1 MGHAAGP
8 GEIKTDFMFDIF
20 GLREQMTGFSDDC
33 MVLYQQQQRKGVNTL
48 IYTTLDLV
56 GGQLAKR
63 IDEIVSADMAG
74 EQKQWMEEGRRY
86 YAGHHDIL
94 GKDFTRSAVEET
106 ALNDDGKEVETVNVF
121 SNPNRSNHK
130 NINPFHRIL
139 VDQKTAYLTGREP
152 SVSAKEGAPEK
163 MNDFLTRWADE
174 KFALTIQ
181 DMTTEAANKGFSAAH
196 IYYDEEG
203 KLGYALIPSEQL
215 IPIFDSTD
223 REVLAGMIR
232 YYQKPVV
239 ENGQRKMKSMVEYWT
254 EETVTIFTKNEGGRE
269 WKTWEKPHWV
279 SVSQQEGKSLAHGW
293 GRPPFLLLKNNA
305 DMTGDLTLIK
315 GLIDAY
321 DLISS
326 EGTNDFLDLVG
337 LYWAVCGYSG
347 ETAKAIARKL
357 QVNRAVNVSDASGS
371 IEARQVNLPVEG
383 RIEFLRMLRRDIF
396 HFGMGID
403 VDSEL
408 FGTSPSGVSLKFRYA
423 QLDLKANAIAVR
435 LKRLIREMARFFI
448 EDHNRRNGDSWDWKD
463 VEVSLNRT
471 MITNDKETVEMIA
484 SSQGL
489 VSRRTLL
496 MKHPFVEDIN
506 DEMSRRPMAADGKE
520 QTNGADEG
528 RKQQTDVKG

>member
-1 MGHAAGP
+1 MSVLHGFLYPKREEKREFYLSGRFQ
-8 GEIKTDFMFDIF
+8 GENGEPLLWEIRPISAEEDL
-20 GLREQMTGFSDDC
+20 GLRQSVETGSGMD
-33 MVLYQQQQRKGVNTL
+33 Y
-48 IYTTLDLV
+48 
-56 GGQLAKR
+56 
-63 IDEIVSADMAG
+63 
-74 EQKQWMEEGRRY
+74 RRY
-86 YAGHHDIL
+86 LLKLAAFSTVTPDLKSEELQDAY
-94 GKDFTRSAVEET
+94 SAYGEEE
-106 ALNDDGKEVETVNVF
+106 LL
-121 SNPNRSNHK
+121 SRMLP
-130 NINPFHRIL
+130 
-139 VDQKTAYLTGREP
+139 
-152 SVSAKEGAPEK
+152 VSYTHLDVYK
-163 MNDFLTRWADE
+163 RQ
-174 KFALTIQ
+174 IQ